1 MSVIIRDILDIDFHF
16 CYTSVEKFDWN
27 ENREFQKF
35 DSMQF
40 DEQRVKSKVFDSS
53 KHTID
58 RQ

>member
-1 MSVIIRDILDIDFHF
+1 MSVIIRDIDFHF